1 MERSKHDKRHNTE
14 SPMIKPRTIS
24 APTSPLISS
33 FRVSPSPDTS
43 DSSNRLED
51 VRIIQRTLAYIINL
65 PSSVSDEAT
74 LSSHLYFGKYGKIL
88 KIHISQGHHN
98 NTESTYGAYLTYSK
112 EEEAAICIRAC
123 NDFIL
128 EGKKLSLTFG
138 TTKYCSYFLKGM
150 KCPKI
155 ECVFLHNIAP
165 KADMLFRKEILTIK
179 HIQPTDSVFDRLKIH
194 ISSPIFPSKLP
205 EVSISRDRTVSEIVT
220 IISSPPQRSRIH
232 SNTSTS
238 RYPFIIDNDEHSVE
252 IPQFFEKL
260 RQYAS
265 PCKDSA
271 IIPSKDIENLLSPLS
286 PLHWANDILEVT
298 SNNETQNSTVVTKK
312 ANPATYP
319 ISL

>member
-1 MERSKHDKRHNTE
+1 M
-14 SPMIKPRTIS
+14 
-24 APTSPLISS
+24 
-33 FRVSPSPDTS
+33 
-43 DSSNRLED
+43 
-51 VRIIQRTLAYIINL
+51 
-65 PSSVSDEAT
+65 
-74 LSSHLYFGKYGKIL
+74 
-88 KIHISQGHHN
+88 
-98 NTESTYGAYLTYSK
+98 
-112 EEEAAICIRAC
+112 
-123 NDFIL
+123 
-128 EGKKLSLTFG
+128 
-138 TTKYCSYFLKGM
+138 
-150 KCPKI
+150 
-155 ECVFLHNIAP
+155 
-165 KADMLFRKEILTIK
+165 
-179 HIQPTDSVFDRLKIH
+179 
-194 ISSPIFPSKLP
+194 P